1 MLKEVLS
8 LFMVAP
14 PKGPL
19 SAEEEE
25 LLRELPLRH
34 FIFFKRHFEDQGAWE
49 ALRRD
54 LRRVSPPG
62 LWAVDQEGGPVV
74 RILPPLCPRLKAPL
88 ELAREGDSRGAVLR
102 EARLCAR
109 AVKALGLNLNLAP
122 VLDLAGEEAPAFLRG
137 RTFGAEPELVAELG
151 SLYVRAFR
159 EEGLFCAAKHFPG
172 LGGVTV
178 DPHKRLPIKENLRPE
193 DLVPFRAVV
202 REGVLAVMTTH
213 LLVSSFDDQPA
224 TYSPRLVRFL
234 REELSFAG
242 LVMTDDLF
250 MGGALEGLGL
260 EEAVLN
266 AFLAGHDLLL
276 LCGPFEESLAA
287 VRAFLK
293 EVKGSSVLRKEVS
306 ARLSYCLLKGKVL
319 KA

>member
-1 MLKEVLS
+1 MLKETLS

-19 SAEEEE
+19 SREEEG

-34 FIFFKRHFEDQGAWE
+34 FIFFRRHFEDKEAWE

-54 LRRVSPPG
+54 LKRLSPPG

-88 ELAREGDSRGAVLR
+88 ELARGRDPQEAVLR

-109 AVKALGLNLNLAP
+109 ALKALGLNLNLAP

-137 RTFGAEPELVAELG
+137 RTFGSEPDLVARLG
-151 SLYVRAFR
+151 GLYVRVFR

-172 LGGVTV
+172 LGGVVV
-178 DPHKRLPIKENLRPE
+178 DPHKRLPVKEALRPE
-193 DLVPFRAVV
+193 DLFPFRAAIK
-202 REGVLAVMTTH
+202 EGVFAIMTTH
-213 LLVSSFDDQPA
+213 LLVSSFDEEPA
-224 TYSPRLVRFL
+224 TYSPRLVKFL
-234 REELSFAG
+234 REELSFSG

-250 MGGALEGLGL
+250 MGGALEGRGL
-260 EEAVLN
+260 EEAVLS

-276 LCGPFEESLAA
+276 LCGPFKESLA
-287 VRAFLK
+287 VVKAFLR
-293 EVKGSSVLRKEVS
+293 EVERSPVLRREVS
-306 ARLSYCLLKGKVL
+306 FRLSYCLLKSKVL